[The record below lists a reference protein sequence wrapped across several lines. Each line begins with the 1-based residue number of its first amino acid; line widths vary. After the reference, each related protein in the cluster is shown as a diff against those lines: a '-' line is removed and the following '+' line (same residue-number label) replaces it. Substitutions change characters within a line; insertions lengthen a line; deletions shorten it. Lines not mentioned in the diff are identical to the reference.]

1 LLDKEKEMPR
11 KSYLWNTQKELIK
24 IGGVGDFGADHQP
37 VEVSNDVA
45 HQYSTKEATDAGW
58 MVTWGEEST
67 SAPAPNPPQTVV
79 LTSTPKAMEPLK
91 VEPKVA
97 QTAAPGV
104 PTPVVKAIEPPKEV
118 EVKK

>member
-1 LLDKEKEMPR
+1 
-11 KSYLWNTQKELIK
+11 
-24 IGGVGDFGADHQP
+24 
-37 VEVSNDVA
+37 
-45 HQYSTKEATDAGW
+45 
-58 MVTWGEEST
+58 
-67 SAPAPNPPQTVV
+67 
-79 LTSTPKAMEPLK
+79 MEPLK

>member
-1 LLDKEKEMPR
+1 MSR

-24 IGGVGDFGADHQP
+24 IGGVGDFGANHQP

-58 MVTWGEEST
+58 MVTWKEDSV
-67 SAPAPNPPQTVV
+67 PAPVPNPAQTVV
-79 LTSTPKAMEPLK
+79 LTPAPKAMEPPK
-91 VEPKVA
+91 VEPKIA